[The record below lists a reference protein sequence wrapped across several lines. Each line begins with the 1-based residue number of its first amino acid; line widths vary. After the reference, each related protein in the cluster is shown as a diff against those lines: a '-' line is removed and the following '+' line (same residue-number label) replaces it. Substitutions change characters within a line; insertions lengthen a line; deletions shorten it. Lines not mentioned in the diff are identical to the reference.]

1 MATFKETCRFNVNK
15 AQYGSGEDKE
25 GSQVDGF
32 LTHVGLHKSPAM
44 SRPNKTSLPR
54 RPARRDPSG
63 KDAKRPMD
71 ESAIKKL
78 ILIESETLL
87 KLEEDFSS
95 SLSQISTIVLSR
107 LLQVTDVADILGG
120 DYLLLLR
127 SLSDKFHAVW
137 EVTARCFQTL
147 KETSEHETVD
157 VQDLYLLTEESQ
169 ILQVYTQYVAAF
181 THFLVMKGFEK
192 SAKQS
197 SSYWKGHKK
206 LLLQLLGEQSDTPV
220 HLVLQSVFIQ
230 PFTHHVQQYSL
241 LLSRLSGAFP
251 KDTTTLINSIAA
263 FGRLQTFIS
272 QALDEASQTKM
283 LWSSVSSKLVVALCT
298 PDRRLQEDSK
308 QTPVTVMPGRYD
320 RVLLFNDLLVFLQ
333 GNEPHICDLQTV
345 WVDTTVKQKS
355 DPNSHV
361 FRIVTPE
368 EELFVSAREQHHQVL
383 WSWKVNQLIRQRLE
397 GERDFPLWG
406 RTGESS
412 DPPTS
417 RLCKYTY
424 RSEGRY
430 KNAAYE
436 GDMSWGKPHGKG
448 TIKWADGRNHVGD
461 FNFGQEDGFG
471 ICLIPDSSLDRYDCY
486 KCHWRNGTMY
496 GYGICEYADE
506 SVYKGYFKDNLRHGF
521 GVLENR
527 TSSTTSWT
535 FTGNWE
541 KDKRSGYGVW
551 ETADNS
557 ERYIGM
563 WQENQRHGL
572 GIVLLNTGACYQGV
586 FSNNKLVGPG
596 VLITEDNNM
605 YEGEF
610 TEQCFLSGKGKLTFA
625 NGFTL
630 VGTFNKSAQS
640 GLQTQGV
647 LTTASGYEDE
657 VLKKKFQFGAGSFPV
672 EERWQG
678 IFEQFHK
685 YLESGCKRDSEESF
699 LGFHVKSS
707 KKLQKPQEY
716 LFCPRSN
723 EEEVRQIEDGMK
735 ELRLEAESLHTF
747 LEKAFN
753 TSHHPLKKVMKL
765 LLLVFQATYSGLGA
779 NLHLLSMAQEEIKYY
794 AKKLWEF
801 FRVLIAMKAERSGRR
816 LQEAPDDDE
825 ISEELNPFTLVL
837 PAILPRFHPDLFML
851 YMLYR
856 QQEDALYWQGIVRLG
871 HLTDTKL
878 LEFLD
883 VQRQLWPLKDVKL
896 TANQRYSIVR
906 HKCFQS
912 ATECLQK
919 IISTVDPK
927 EKLEIILKTYLEIE
941 KTVSRVVS
949 KDYKLPMDDLLP
961 LLIYVVSRAGIQHLG
976 AEIHF
981 IQDLMDPINRGGIND
996 FLLTALESCYE
1007 HIQKEEIRLFK

>member
-1 MATFKETCRFNVNK
+1 
-15 AQYGSGEDKE
+15 
-25 GSQVDGF
+25 
-32 LTHVGLHKSPAM
+32 M
-44 SRPNKTSLPR
+44 SRPNRTSLPR
-54 RPARRDPSG
+54 RLARRDPSG
-63 KDAKRPMD
+63 KDIKRPMD
-71 ESAIKKL
+71 ESAIKKR
-78 ILIESETLL
+78 ILAEAETLL
-87 KLEEDFSS
+87 TLEADFLS
-95 SLSQISTIVLSR
+95 SLSQISAIVLSR
-107 LLQVTDVADILGG
+107 LLQVTDVPDILGN
-120 DYLLLLR
+120 DYLQLLR
-127 SLSDKFHAVW
+127 RLSDKFHAVW
-137 EVTARCFQTL
+137 DVTTRCFQTL
-147 KETSEHETVD
+147 KEASGHRTVD
-157 VQDLYLLTEESQ
+157 LQELYLLSEESA
-169 ILQVYTQYVAAF
+169 ILQSYSQYVAAF
-181 THFLVMKGFEK
+181 TNFLVLKGFEK

-197 SSYWKGHKK
+197 SSYWKGNKK
-206 LLLQLLGEQSDTPV
+206 LLLQLIGEQSETPV
-220 HLVLQSVFIQ
+220 HLMLQRVCIQ
-230 PFTHHVQQYSL
+230 PFTNHLQQYSL
-241 LLSRLSGAFP
+241 LLSRLNGAFL
-251 KDTTTLINSIAA
+251 KNTTLVDSIAA
-263 FGRLQTFIS
+263 FGRLQTFIR

-298 PDRRLQEDSK
+298 PDRRLQEDSRHI
-308 QTPVTVMPGRYD
+308 PVTAMPGRYD

-361 FRIVTPE
+361 VRIVTPE
-368 EELFVSAREQHHQVL
+368 EEVFLSTKEQPHQVL
-383 WSWKVNQLIRQRLE
+383 WSWKVNQLIRQSLE
-397 GERDFPLWG
+397 GARDFPLWG

-430 KNAAYE
+430 KNAVYE

-448 TIKWADGRNHVGD
+448 TIKWSDGRNHVGD

-471 ICLIPDSSLDRYDCY
+471 ICLIPDSARDRYDCY
-486 KCHWRNGTMY
+486 KCHWRNGAMY

-506 SVYKGYFKDNLRHGF
+506 SVYKGYFKDNVRHGF

-527 TSSTTSWT
+527 TSSATSWT
-535 FTGNWE
+535 YTGSWE

-551 ETADNS
+551 ETVDNS

-586 FSNNKLVGPG
+586 FISNKLVGPG
-596 VLITEDNNM
+596 VLITEDNNI

-610 TEQCFLSGKGKLTFA
+610 TEDCFLSGKGKLTFA

-630 VGTFNKSAQS
+630 VGSFNKSPHN

-647 LTTASGYEDE
+647 LTTASSFQDE

-678 IFEQFHK
+678 IFEQFQK
-685 YLESGCKRDSEESF
+685 FLESGCKRESEESF

-707 KKLQKPQEY
+707 KKLQKLQEY
-716 LFCPRSN
+716 LHCPRDN
-723 EEEVRQIEDGMK
+723 EKDSGQIEDVMQ
-735 ELRLEAESLHTF
+735 ELSLEAESLQKY

-794 AKKLWEF
+794 ARKLWEF
-801 FRVLIAMKAERSGRR
+801 FRVLLAMKADKSGHS
-816 LQEAPDDDE
+816 LLDDDE
-825 ISEELNPFTLVL
+825 
-837 PAILPRFHPDLFML
+837 M
-851 YMLYR
+851 
-856 QQEDALYWQGIVRLG
+856 
-871 HLTDTKL
+871 
-878 LEFLD
+878 
-883 VQRQLWPLKDVKL
+883 RQLWPLKDVKL

-927 EKLEIILKTYLEIE
+927 EKLEIILNTYLEIE

-949 KDYKLPMDDLLP
+949 EDYKLPMDDLLP

-981 IQDLMDPINRGGIND
+981 IQDLMDPSNRGGIND

-1007 HIQKEEIRLFK
+1007 HIQRDEIRLFK

>member
-1 MATFKETCRFNVNK
+1 M
-15 AQYGSGEDKE
+15 
-25 GSQVDGF
+25 SQ
-32 LTHVGLHKSPAM
+32 
-44 SRPNKTSLPR
+44 PNRTSLPR
-54 RPARRDPSG
+54 RLARRDPSG
-63 KDAKRPMD
+63 KDVKGPMD
-71 ESAIKKL
+71 ESAIKTL
-78 ILIESETLL
+78 ILTEAETLL
-87 KLEEDFSS
+87 TSEADFLS
-95 SLSQISTIVLSR
+95 SLSQISAIVLSR
-107 LLQVTDVADILGG
+107 LLQMTDVPDILGN
-120 DYLLLLR
+120 DYLQLLR
-127 SLSDKFHAVW
+127 RLSDNFHAVW
-137 EVTARCFQTL
+137 DVTARCSQTL
-147 KETSEHETVD
+147 KEASGHQTVD
-157 VQDLYLLTEESQ
+157 IQDLYLLSEESA
-169 ILQVYTQYVAAF
+169 ILQSYTQYVAAF
-181 THFLVMKGFEK
+181 TDFLVMKGFEK
-192 SAKQS
+192 SAKQA
-197 SSYWKGHKK
+197 SSYWKGNKK
-206 LLLQLLGEQSDTPV
+206 LLLQLIGEQSETPV
-220 HLVLQSVFIQ
+220 HLMLQRVCIQ
-230 PFTHHVQQYSL
+230 PFTNHLQQYSL
-241 LLSRLSGAFP
+241 LLSRLNGAFL
-251 KDTTTLINSIAA
+251 K
-263 FGRLQTFIS
+263 
-272 QALDEASQTKM
+272 
-283 LWSSVSSKLVVALCT
+283 VALCT

-308 QTPVTVMPGRYD
+308 QIPVTATPGRYD

-333 GNEPHICDLQTV
+333 GSEPHICDLQTV

-355 DPNSHV
+355 DLNSHV
-361 FRIVTPE
+361 VRIVTPE
-368 EELFVSAREQHHQVL
+368 EEVFLSTREQSHQVL
-383 WSWKVNQLIRQRLE
+383 WSWKVNQLIRQSLE
-397 GERDFPLWG
+397 GARDFPLWG

-430 KNAAYE
+430 KNATYE

-448 TIKWADGRNHVGD
+448 TIKWSDGRNHVGD

-471 ICLIPDSSLDRYDCY
+471 ICLIPDTTRDRYDCY
-486 KCHWRNGTMY
+486 KCHWRNGAMY

-506 SVYKGYFKDNLRHGF
+506 SVYKGYFKDNARHGF

-527 TSSTTSWT
+527 TSATTSWIY
-535 FTGNWE
+535 TGSWE

-551 ETADNS
+551 ETLDNS

-572 GIVLLNTGACYQGV
+572 GIVLLNTGAYYQGV
-586 FSNNKLVGPG
+586 FINNKLVGPG
-596 VLITEDNNM
+596 VLITEDNNI

-610 TEQCFLSGKGKLTFA
+610 TEDCFLSGKGKLTFA

-630 VGTFNKSAQS
+630 VGSFNKTPHS

-647 LTTASGYEDE
+647 LTTASGFQDE
-657 VLKKKFQFGAGSFPV
+657 VLKNKFQFGAGSFPV

-678 IFEQFHK
+678 IFEQFQK
-685 YLESGCKRDSEESF
+685 FLESGCKRESEESF

-707 KKLQKPQEY
+707 KKLQKSQEY
-716 LFCPRSN
+716 LHCPRDN
-723 EEEVRQIEDGMK
+723 EKDLGQIEDVLQ
-735 ELRLEAESLHTF
+735 ELSLEAESLQKY

-794 AKKLWEF
+794 AKKLWEL
-801 FRVLIAMKAERSGRR
+801 FRVLLAMKADKSGRS
-816 LQEAPDDDE
+816 LTDDDE
-825 ISEELNPFTLVL
+825 MSEDLSPSTLIL
-837 PAILPRFHPDLFML
+837 PAILPRFHADLFML

-883 VQRQLWPLKDVKL
+883 VQKQLWPLKDVKL

-981 IQDLMDPINRGGIND
+981 IQDLMDPSNRGGIND

-1007 HIQKEEIRLFK
+1007 HIQRDEVRLFK

>member
-1 MATFKETCRFNVNK
+1 
-15 AQYGSGEDKE
+15 
-25 GSQVDGF
+25 
-32 LTHVGLHKSPAM
+32 M
-44 SRPNKTSLPR
+44 SRPNRTSLPR
-54 RPARRDPSG
+54 RLARRDPSG
-63 KDAKRPMD
+63 KDVKRPMD
-71 ESAIKKL
+71 EAAIKKL
-78 ILIESETLL
+78 ILSEAETLL
-87 KLEEDFSS
+87 TLEADFLS
-95 SLSQISTIVLSR
+95 SLSQISSIVLSR
-107 LLQVTDVADILGG
+107 LLQVTDVPDILGN
-120 DYLLLLR
+120 DYLQLLR
-127 SLSDKFHAVW
+127 HLSDKFHAVW
-137 EVTARCFQTL
+137 DVTTRCFQTL
-147 KETSEHETVD
+147 KEASGHRTVD
-157 VQDLYLLTEESQ
+157 LQELYLLSEESA
-169 ILQVYTQYVAAF
+169 ILQSYSQYVAAF
-181 THFLVMKGFEK
+181 TNFLVLKGFEK

-197 SSYWKGHKK
+197 SSYWKGNKK
-206 LLLQLLGEQSDTPV
+206 LLLQLIGEESETPV
-220 HLVLQSVFIQ
+220 HLMLQRVCIQ
-230 PFTHHVQQYSL
+230 PFTNHVQQYSL
-241 LLSRLSGAFP
+241 LLSRLNGALL
-251 KDTTTLINSIAA
+251 KNTTLVDSIAA
-263 FGRLQTFIS
+263 FGRLQTFIR

-308 QTPVTVMPGRYD
+308 HIPVTAMPGRYD

-355 DPNSHV
+355 EPNSHV
-361 FRIVTPE
+361 VRIVTPE
-368 EELFVSAREQHHQVL
+368 EEVFLSTKEQPHQVL
-383 WSWKVNQLIRQRLE
+383 WSWKVNQLIRQSLE
-397 GERDFPLWG
+397 GARDFPLWG

-430 KNAAYE
+430 KNAVYE

-448 TIKWADGRNHVGD
+448 TIKWSDGRNHVGD

-471 ICLIPDSSLDRYDCY
+471 ICLIPDSARDRYDCY
-486 KCHWRNGTMY
+486 KCHWRNGAMY

-506 SVYKGYFKDNLRHGF
+506 SVYKGYFKDNMRHGF

-527 TSSTTSWT
+527 TSSTTSWIY
-535 FTGNWE
+535 TGSWE

-551 ETADNS
+551 ETVDNS

-586 FSNNKLVGPG
+586 FINNKLVGPG
-596 VLITEDNNM
+596 VLITEDNNI

-610 TEQCFLSGKGKLTFA
+610 TEDCFLSGKGKLTFA

-630 VGTFNKSAQS
+630 VGSFNKSPHS

-647 LTTASGYEDE
+647 LTTASSFQDE

-678 IFEQFHK
+678 IFEQFQK
-685 YLESGCKRDSEESF
+685 FLESGCKRESEESF

-707 KKLQKPQEY
+707 KKLQKSQEY
-716 LFCPRSN
+716 LHCPRDN
-723 EEEVRQIEDGMK
+723 EKDSGQIEDVMQ
-735 ELRLEAESLHTF
+735 ELSLEAESLQKY

-801 FRVLIAMKAERSGRR
+801 FRVLLAMKADKSGRS
-816 LQEAPDDDE
+816 LLDDDE
-825 ISEELNPFTLVL
+825 MSEDLNPSTLIL
-837 PAILPRFHPDLFML
+837 PAILPRFHADLFML

-883 VQRQLWPLKDVKL
+883 VQKQLWPLKDVKL

-927 EKLEIILKTYLEIE
+927 EKLEIILNTYLEIE

-949 KDYKLPMDDLLP
+949 EDYKLPMDDLLP

-981 IQDLMDPINRGGIND
+981 IQDLMDPCNRGGIND

-1007 HIQKEEIRLFK
+1007 HIQRDEVRLFK

>member
-1 MATFKETCRFNVNK
+1 
-15 AQYGSGEDKE
+15 
-25 GSQVDGF
+25 
-32 LTHVGLHKSPAM
+32 M
-44 SRPNKTSLPR
+44 SRPNRTSLPR
-54 RPARRDPSG
+54 RLARRDPSG
-63 KDAKRPMD
+63 EGIRRPMD
-71 ESAIKKL
+71 EAAIKKL
-78 ILIESETLL
+78 ILTEAETLL
-87 KLEEDFSS
+87 TLEEDFFS
-95 SLSQISTIVLSR
+95 SLSQISTVLLSR
-107 LLQVTDVADILGG
+107 LLQVTDVPDTFGSDDLQ
-120 DYLLLLR
+120 LR
-127 SLSDKFHAVW
+127 RRLSDHFHAVW
-137 EVTARCFQTL
+137 DVTARCFQTL
-147 KETSEHETVD
+147 KETSGHQTVD
-157 VQDLYLLTEESQ
+157 IQDLYLLSEESP
-169 ILQVYTQYVAAF
+169 ILQSYTQYVAAF
-181 THFLVMKGFEK
+181 TNFLVMKGFEK

-197 SSYWKGHKK
+197 SYWKGNKK
-206 LLLQLLGEQSDTPV
+206 LLLQLIGEQAETPV
-220 HLVLQSVFIQ
+220 HLMLQRVFIQ
-230 PFTHHVQQYSL
+230 PFTSHLQQYSL
-241 LLSRLSGAFP
+241 LLSRLNGAFL
-251 KDTTTLINSIAA
+251 KDTTLIDSIAA
-263 FGRLQTFIS
+263 FGRLQTFIR
-272 QALDEASQTKM
+272 QALDEAVQTKM

-308 QTPVTVMPGRYD
+308 QVPVTVMPGRYD
-320 RVLLFNDLLVFLQ
+320 RVLLFNDLLVLLQ

-361 FRIVTPE
+361 LRIVTPE
-368 EELFVSAREQHHQVL
+368 EELFLSAREQPHQVL
-383 WSWKVNQLIRQRLE
+383 WSWKVKQLIRQSLE
-397 GERDFPLWG
+397 GVRDFPLWG
-406 RTGESS
+406 RTGEA
-412 DPPTS
+412 DEPPTS
-417 RLCKYTY
+417 RLCRYTY

-448 TIKWADGRNHVGD
+448 TIKWPDGRNHVGD

-471 ICLIPDSSLDRYDCY
+471 ICLIPDSSSDRYDCY
-486 KCHWRNGTMY
+486 KCHWRNGAMY

-506 SVYKGYFKDNLRHGF
+506 SVYKGYFKNNLRHGF

-527 TSSTTSWT
+527 TSSTTSWMY
-535 FTGNWE
+535 TGNWE

-551 ETADNS
+551 ETSDNS

-572 GIVLLNTGACYQGV
+572 GIVLLNTGACYQGG
-586 FSNNKLVGPG
+586 FIHNKLVGPG

-610 TEQCFLSGKGKLTFA
+610 TEECFLSGKGKLTFA

-630 VGTFNKSAQS
+630 VGTFNKTPHS

-647 LTTASGYEDE
+647 LTTASGFQDE

-678 IFEQFHK
+678 IFQQFQK
-685 YLESGCKRDSEESF
+685 FLESGCKRESEESF

-707 KKLQKPQEY
+707 KKLQKSQEY
-716 LFCPRSN
+716 LYCPRDS
-723 EEEVRQIEDGMK
+723 EKDLGEIEDVMK
-735 ELRLEAESLHTF
+735 ELSLEAESLQRF

-801 FRVLIAMKAERSGRR
+801 FRVLLAMKADKSVRS
-816 LQEAPDDDE
+816 LPEAPDDDE
-825 ISEELNPFTLVL
+825 MSEDLNPSTLIL
-837 PAILPRFHPDLFML
+837 PAILPRFHADLFML

-883 VQRQLWPLKDVKL
+883 VQKQLWPLKDVKL
-896 TANQRYSIVR
+896 TANQTRTLPLPRNPAQPTPYPRTKRYSIVR

-927 EKLEIILKTYLEIE
+927 EKLDIILKTYLEIE

-981 IQDLMDPINRGGIND
+981 IQDLMDPSNRGGIND

-1007 HIQKEEIRLFK
+1007 HIQRDEVRLFK